1 MPRPGSRGPQTSA
14 HTIMDEAD
22 FSEDTTCKQQEDLP
36 YDGVF
41 SQMKM
46 CSSYNFTSTNNNL
59 AVWEDVVL
67 SGKDPQ
73 EKSACCKMCQ
83 NTAVVT
89 ANVVNNRHD
98 KDKQC
103 TLASCVPANKGD
115 APKSHIS
122 DVLLHRLSREQF
134 LRAQGLGYE
143 NLPETL
149 HADRLDDTAILTS
162 VISRYGKSYCPKE
175 QSPEFT
181 DQPSS
186 KSGTENSSSSSFS
199 PGTTGD
205 TSSPLET
212 PVAAGQSHQEA
223 PSFMSR
229 TKGPGDEH
237 RNCQGQTPQRWLTEK
252 ASSGHR
258 FKYSPGQVRYQLP
271 DFSRVAPQV
280 KIPRNTITNKPL
292 TIANQASFS
301 PGLRNKSTVVQDSL
315 GTMSGP
321 NCVGKHQPEQK
332 RKLTEPSQ
340 ETQMEPATHTCQEA
354 LTGVKSVKCHLKLT
368 PTTQRDPSLNS
379 YIFQKISQGRQMC
392 QKLKEQTDQLKTKIQ
407 EFSKRIKQDPLC
419 HLQDIRL
426 MTKEHAGCV
435 PGPRSSRRREVTGL
449 PEAGPQE
456 VTSKELSELAP
467 KMKQKM
473 EKGGHRRTNYGKFSS
488 TIHEKTLCHDSPL
501 GSDPGPSFRPESG
514 TGLQR
519 NRGEDSGSEGRNSQR
534 VCSEEPP
541 KEFHYR
547 YDTPGQDD
555 LNHRGGHTSAQ
566 PHFLHENKMS
576 SSSCSTSK
584 WICSQRVNSEPF
596 QDEHDSST
604 RKHPKTCLTCNTD
617 PARPPTHLRF
627 LRIPGI
633 QSLGDRN
640 NMEETESKI
649 LNSALDHALKTATVL
664 KKTTDQMI
672 KSIAEDLAKVHRWR
686 YQLKHY

>member
-1 MPRPGSRGPQTSA
+1 
-14 HTIMDEAD
+14 MDEAD

-46 CSSYNFTSTNNNL
+46 CSSYNLTSTNNTL

-67 SGKDPQ
+67 SGENPQ

-83 NTAVVT
+83 NTAVGLTSDKVT
-89 ANVVNNRHD
+89 AHVANNRQD

-103 TLASCVPANKGD
+103 TLAFCVPANKGD
-115 APKSHIS
+115 ASKSHVS
-122 DVLLHRLSREQF
+122 DILLHRLSREQF
-134 LRAQGLGYE
+134 LRGQGVGYE
-143 NLPETL
+143 GLPETL
-149 HADRLDDTAILTS
+149 NADQLDDSASLTS
-162 VISRYGKSYCPKE
+162 VISRYGKNYCPKE

-181 DQPSS
+181 DQTSS
-186 KSGTENSSSSSFS
+186 KSGTEDSSRSGFS
-199 PGTTGD
+199 AGTAGE
-205 TSSPLET
+205 ST
-212 PVAAGQSHQEA
+212 PSVERPVTAGQSHQEA
-223 PSFMSR
+223 ASFPSRS
-229 TKGPGDEH
+229 KGPGDER

-258 FKYSPGQVRYQLP
+258 FKYSPGQVHYQLP
-271 DFSRVAPQV
+271 DFSRVAPKV
-280 KIPRNTITNKPL
+280 KIPRNTTTNKPL

-301 PGLRNKSTVVQDSL
+301 PGSRNKSTVVQDRL
-315 GTMSGP
+315 GTMSRA
-321 NCVGKHQPEQK
+321 NCVGRQQPELK
-332 RKLTEPSQ
+332 RKLPEPSQ
-340 ETQMEPATHTCQEA
+340 QTQIEPATYTCQEA
-354 LTGVKSVKCHLKLT
+354 LPGIKSVKCHLKLT
-368 PTTQRDPSLNS
+368 PTTQRDPSPNP
-379 YIFQKISQGRQMC
+379 YTFQKISQGRQMC

-426 MTKEHAGCV
+426 MTKEHTGCV
-435 PGPRSSRRREVTGL
+435 PGPRSSRRREVAGL

-456 VTSKELSELAP
+456 VASKELRELVP

-473 EKGGHRRTNYGKFSS
+473 EKGGQGRTNCGKFSS
-488 TIHEKTLCHDSPL
+488 TIHEKTLRHDSPL
-501 GSDPGPSFRPESG
+501 GSEPGPSFRPDSG

-519 NRGEDSGSEGRNSQR
+519 KKGEDSSSDSRNSQR

-541 KEFHYR
+541 REFHYK

-555 LNHRGGHTSAQ
+555 LNHHGGYTSAQ

-576 SSSCSTSK
+576 SSSCSTSE

-596 QDEHDSST
+596 RDEHDSSP
-604 RKHPKTCLTCNTD
+604 RKHPKIFLTCNTD
-617 PARPPTHLRF
+617 PTTPPNHLRF

-633 QSLGDRN
+633 QSLCDRN

-664 KKTTDQMI
+664 RKTTDQMI
-672 KSIAEDLAKVHRWR
+672 KSIAEDLAKVHQWR
-686 YQLKHY
+686 HQLKHY